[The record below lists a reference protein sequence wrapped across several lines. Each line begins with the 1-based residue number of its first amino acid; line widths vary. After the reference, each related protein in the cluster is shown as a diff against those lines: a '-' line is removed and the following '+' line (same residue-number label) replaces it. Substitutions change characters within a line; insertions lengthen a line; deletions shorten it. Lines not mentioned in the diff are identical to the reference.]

1 MVNDAI
7 HSSAAAVSDD
17 SHSISRIAANRLRL
31 VPLSWKGETVE
42 LTLQSAPVHLCAD
55 TLVRT
60 LPTVFADRPYRI
72 ECEGAMLKRLAAV
85 TIELNDDVVLCS
97 STSRNGLQFFAQPT
111 DPNLFADVFGL
122 ARLSVS
128 LRRPDALVPE
138 LFYAPPVHVLLPK
151 GERAEAISK
160 MAVRVASASD
170 RLFPKEHSHDRM
182 KEDCGESSS
191 EKAIRNQE
199 EALERIIQLYEQHF
213 SYFRTNARSRLSERE
228 EVGAFAKL
236 KSFT

>member
-97 STSRNGLQFFAQPT
+97 STSRDGLQFFAQPT
-111 DPNLFADVFGL
+111 DPNLYADVFGL

-138 LFYAPPVHVLLPK
+138 LFYEIGRAHV
-151 GERAEAISK
+151 
-160 MAVRVASASD
+160 
-170 RLFPKEHSHDRM
+170 
-182 KEDCGESSS
+182 
-191 EKAIRNQE
+191 
-199 EALERIIQLYEQHF
+199 
-213 SYFRTNARSRLSERE
+213 
-228 EVGAFAKL
+228 
-236 KSFT
+236 

>member
-72 ECEGAMLKRLAAV
+72 ECEGAMLK
-85 TIELNDDVVLCS
+85 
-97 STSRNGLQFFAQPT
+97 
-111 DPNLFADVFGL
+111 
-122 ARLSVS
+122 LS
-128 LRRPDALVPE
+128 LI
-138 LFYAPPVHVLLPK
+138 H
-151 GERAEAISK
+151 I
-160 MAVRVASASD
+160 
-170 RLFPKEHSHDRM
+170 
-182 KEDCGESSS
+182 
-191 EKAIRNQE
+191 
-199 EALERIIQLYEQHF
+199 
-213 SYFRTNARSRLSERE
+213 
-228 EVGAFAKL
+228 
-236 KSFT
+236 

>member
-72 ECEGAMLKRLAAV
+72 ECEGAMLKRLRLSSMTMSFCVHRRAV
-85 TIELNDDVVLCS
+85 TVCS
-97 STSRNGLQFFAQPT
+97 SLLSRLTRIFLRT
-111 DPNLFADVFGL
+111 YSVLRDSLSRFADPTL
-122 ARLSVS
+122 
-128 LRRPDALVPE
+128 
-138 LFYAPPVHVLLPK
+138 
-151 GERAEAISK
+151 
-160 MAVRVASASD
+160 
-170 RLFPKEHSHDRM
+170 
-182 KEDCGESSS
+182 
-191 EKAIRNQE
+191 
-199 EALERIIQLYEQHF
+199 
-213 SYFRTNARSRLSERE
+213 
-228 EVGAFAKL
+228 
-236 KSFT
+236 

>member
-72 ECEGAMLKRLAAV
+72 ECEGAMLRLRLSSMTMSFYVHRPAV
-85 TIELNDDVVLCS
+85 TACS
-97 STSRNGLQFFAQPT
+97 SLLSRLTRIFLRT
-111 DPNLFADVFGL
+111 YSVLRDSLSRFADPTL
-122 ARLSVS
+122 
-128 LRRPDALVPE
+128 
-138 LFYAPPVHVLLPK
+138 
-151 GERAEAISK
+151 
-160 MAVRVASASD
+160 
-170 RLFPKEHSHDRM
+170 
-182 KEDCGESSS
+182 
-191 EKAIRNQE
+191 
-199 EALERIIQLYEQHF
+199 
-213 SYFRTNARSRLSERE
+213 
-228 EVGAFAKL
+228 
-236 KSFT
+236 

>member
-111 DPNLFADVFGL
+111 DSNLFADVFGL

-138 LFYAPPVHVLLPK
+138 LFMRRPSMCFCLKGNAPKPYPK
-151 GERAEAISK
+151 WPYESHQRAT
-160 MAVRVASASD
+160 D
-170 RLFPKEHSHDRM
+170 
-182 KEDCGESSS
+182 SS
-191 EKAIRNQE
+191 R
-199 EALERIIQLYEQHF
+199 
-213 SYFRTNARSRLSERE
+213 
-228 EVGAFAKL
+228 
-236 KSFT
+236 KSTHTIE

>member
-7 HSSAAAVSDD
+7 HSSAASVSDD

-97 STSRNGLQFFAQPT
+97 STSRDGLQFFAQPT
-111 DPNLFADVFGL
+111 DP
-122 ARLSVS
+122 
-128 LRRPDALVPE
+128 
-138 LFYAPPVHVLLPK
+138 
-151 GERAEAISK
+151 
-160 MAVRVASASD
+160 
-170 RLFPKEHSHDRM
+170 
-182 KEDCGESSS
+182 
-191 EKAIRNQE
+191 
-199 EALERIIQLYEQHF
+199 
-213 SYFRTNARSRLSERE
+213 
-228 EVGAFAKL
+228 
-236 KSFT
+236 